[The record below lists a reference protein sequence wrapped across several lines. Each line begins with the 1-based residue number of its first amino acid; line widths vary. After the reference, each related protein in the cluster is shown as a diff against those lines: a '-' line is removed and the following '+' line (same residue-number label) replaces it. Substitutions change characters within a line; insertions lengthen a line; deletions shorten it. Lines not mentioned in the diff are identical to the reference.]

1 MNDLKQPSRLNGL
14 ELRVPPLAVVVAVG
28 ALMWVASRAI
38 PGLELPLPWKTLWAV
53 SLWVTGVVTCGAGIV
68 SFRRARTTVNPLKPD
83 RASSLVVHGIY
94 NYTRNPMY
102 LGLLVV
108 LVAWATFLSN
118 LAALVLVPVYVVYM
132 NRFQI
137 RPEERVLASLFPRD
151 YPAYR
156 AKVRRWL

>member
-1 MNDLKQPSRLNGL
+1 MNDLKQPQRLNGL

-28 ALMWVASRAI
+28 ALMWVTARAI
-38 PGLELPLPWKTLWAV
+38 PAMDFVIPGKLLWAV
-53 SLWVTGVVTCGAGIV
+53 NLGVIGAVTCAAGIV

-94 NYTRNPMY
+94 KYTRNPMY

>member
-1 MNDLKQPSRLNGL
+1 LNDLKQPQRLNGL

-28 ALMWVASRAI
+28 ALMWVAARAI
-38 PGLELPLPWKTLWAV
+38 PAMDFVLPGKLLWAV
-53 SLWVTGVVTCGAGIV
+53 NLGVIGAVTCAAGIV

-94 NYTRNPMY
+94 KYTRNPMY